1 MDLTEAT
8 ARVGVLRREI
18 ADHDHRYYA
27 LDAPSIPDAEYD
39 RLMREL
45 LALEAQ
51 YPALVTSD
59 SPSQRVGGAPSAA
72 FAPVTHAVPML
83 SLGNAFDDAEVRD
96 FDRRVRGLTGEREID
111 YHAEPKFDGLAIS
124 LLYRDGV
131 LVQAATR
138 GDGST
143 GEDVTANIRTIAAI
157 PLRLRNNPPALLE
170 ARGEVFMPRDG
181 FARLNAQQA
190 GRGEKAFANPR
201 NAAAGSLRQLDPR
214 ITAQRP
220 LRFYC
225 YGYGRVDGRL
235 PDRHSERLDLLHGF
249 GLPVCAQRQ
258 RVTGIDACV
267 AYYVELGRLRGDLP
281 YEVDGVVYK
290 VDRVDL
296 QERLGFVSR
305 APRWALAHKF
315 PAEEAVT
322 VLENIEVQI
331 GRTGA
336 VTPVARLKP
345 VFVGGVT
352 VTNATLHNED
362 ELRRKDVRIGDSV
375 IVRRAGDVIPE
386 VVGVVLERRPVDAQP
401 FVMPTHCPVCG
412 SDIVRVDGDAVSR
425 CSGGLHC
432 PAQIKAGIAHFAN
445 RRAMDIDGL
454 GDKLI
459 EQLVDRG
466 LVHDVADLYQL
477 DLPTLTGLERMA
489 ELSASNLMA
498 AIGASKQTT
507 LPRFIFALGIPLI
520 GEEVARLLSA
530 EFGDLET
537 LLAQDWA
544 ELHAR
549 KQAIAK
555 ANQKAR
561 KHNVDHPERPAL
573 PVQDL
578 PLRGIGPEITD
589 RLSDFA
595 ADARNVEVIRRLLAA
610 GIRFA
615 DNGAGQR
622 NADAGSLALAGKTFV
637 ITGTFSQSRE
647 VITAALQELGAK
659 VTGSVS
665 KNTDF
670 VAVGDNPGS
679 KASKAAELGVTT
691 LNETALLALLQA
703 RPGSGS

>member
-1 MDLTEAT
+1 MDQ
-8 ARVGVLRREI
+8 ARASARIDALRREL
-18 ADHDHRYYA
+18 AEHDHRYYV

-51 YPALVTSD
+51 YPALVAAD
-59 SPSQRVGGAPSAA
+59 SPSQRVGGAPLTA
-72 FAPVTHAVPML
+72 FAQVTHAVPML
-83 SLGNAFDDAEVRD
+83 SLANAFDDGEVRD
-96 FDRRVRGLTGEREID
+96 FDRRVRELTGEPEVD

-124 LLYRDGV
+124 LLYRGGV

-157 PLRLRNNPPALLE
+157 PLRLRGHPPGLLE
-170 ARGEVFMPRDG
+170 ARGEVFMPREG
-181 FARLNAQQA
+181 FARLNAEQA
-190 GRGEKAFANPR
+190 ARGQKPFANPR
-201 NAAAGSLRQLDPR
+201 NAAAGSLRQLDPQ
-214 ITAQRP
+214 ITARRP

-225 YGYGRVDGRL
+225 YGHGRVDGRM
-235 PDRHSERLDLLHGF
+235 PERHSERLDALHGF
-249 GLPVCAQRQ
+249 GLPVCPQRE
-258 RVTGIDACV
+258 RVSGIEACL
-267 AYYVELGRLRGDLP
+267 AYYAELGRLRPDLP
-281 YEVDGVVYK
+281 YDIDGVVYK
-290 VDRVDL
+290 VDRGDL

-315 PAEEAVT
+315 AAEEAVT
-322 VLENIEVQI
+322 VLESIEVQI

-336 VTPVARLKP
+336 ATPVARLRP

-386 VVGVVLERRPVDAQP
+386 VVGVVLERRPAQAQP
-401 FVMPTHCPVCG
+401 FAMPTHCPVCG

-432 PAQIKAGIAHFAN
+432 PAQIKAGIAHFAG
-445 RRAMDIDGL
+445 RHAMNIDGL

-466 LVHDVADLYQL
+466 LVRDVADLYHL
-477 DLPTLTGLERMA
+477 DVPTLAGLERMA
-489 ELSASNLMA
+489 ELSASNLVA
-498 AIGASKQTT
+498 AIEASKRTT
-507 LPRFIFALGIPLI
+507 LPRLLFALGIPLV

-530 EFGDLET
+530 QFGNLDAVLT
-537 LLAQDWA
+537 QDWA
-544 ELHAR
+544 AVHER

-561 KHNVDHPERPAL
+561 KHNLEHPDRPPL
-573 PVQDL
+573 PVQEL
-578 PLRGIGPEITD
+578 PLRGIGTEITD
-589 RLSDFA
+589 SLAEFI
-595 ADARNVEVIRRLLAA
+595 ADTRNVEVVRRLLEAGISFQDDGAAVGTAAA
-610 GIRFA
+610 GS
-615 DNGAGQR
+615 Q
-622 NADAGSLALAGKTFV
+622 SLAGKTFV
-637 ITGTFSQSRE
+637 ITGTFSQPRE
-647 VITAALQELGAK
+647 VLTAALQSLGAK

-679 KASKAAELGVTT
+679 KADKAARLGVAT
-691 LNETALLALLQA
+691 LDEAALMALLD
-703 RPGSGS
+703 R